1 VVVDRI
7 REHVATWPSKQ
18 LADTAFVAQLD
29 RYFQSAISAYRLNQA
44 QVGKKHLETMRE
56 YIKQQQPDA
65 DKEDG
70 NHPIATPP
78 ALIDPLAARVLFFD
92 LDYVMERG
100 SK

>member
-1 VVVDRI
+1 
-7 REHVATWPSKQ
+7 
-18 LADTAFVAQLD
+18 
-29 RYFQSAISAYRLNQA
+29 
-44 QVGKKHLETMRE
+44 MRE

-70 NHPIATPP
+70 NHPITTPP
-78 ALIDPLAARVLFFD
+78 ALIDPLAARVLYFD